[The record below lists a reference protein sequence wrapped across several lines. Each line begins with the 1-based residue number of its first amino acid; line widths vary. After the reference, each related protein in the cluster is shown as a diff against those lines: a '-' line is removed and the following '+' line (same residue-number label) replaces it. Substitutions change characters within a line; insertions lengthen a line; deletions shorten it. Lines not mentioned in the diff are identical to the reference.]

1 MSLAECQNNPIDVN
15 FYLQK
20 SLEIFDKK
28 FSWQILIQKGQG
40 VESAL
45 PHANK
50 GFQLRGI
57 YSNLSGE
64 VNLLKPLIKNP
75 FNYGKVWKENLP
87 LAQSLNTYKH
97 SCLPIISRFSFIFQV
112 QFLSNHWEGRGF
124 FNQKFTYEA
133 AISSFKVRWTQI
145 RWSLNHWLVFSTLI
159 YHWLNNF
166 KSGSFRKVL
175 VPLWMATDCSGGPW
189 SRAWL
194 QDGAPWQP
202 SIRLT
207 AMYKAWFVKIYY

>member
-1 MSLAECQNNPIDVN
+1 MWLNPNWHELWRQEKCSSLSPPRGILYKTHWAWHSVKLTRLMSI
-15 FYLQK
+15 FTSQK

-112 QFLSNHWEGRGF
+112 QFLSNYWE
-124 FNQKFTYEA
+124 
-133 AISSFKVRWTQI
+133 VRAG
-145 RWSLNHWLVFSTLI
+145 V
-159 YHWLNNF
+159 
-166 KSGSFRKVL
+166 
-175 VPLWMATDCSGGPW
+175 
-189 SRAWL
+189 
-194 QDGAPWQP
+194 
-202 SIRLT
+202 
-207 AMYKAWFVKIYY
+207 